1 MIAIMSRSRPASSSA
16 ISAPTAADGSVDRM
30 VSGWMKLS

>member
-1 MIAIMSRSRPASSSA
+1 MPNSHSV
-16 ISAPTAADGSVDRM
+16 ISAPTAAEGRPDRM